1 MKFTKKLFIASLS
14 FLFILEFS
22 SCNIRKYR
30 NYYITNSNMVFP
42 KSKERILPEDK
53 DDELVFVRHYH
64 FYLPKKMKDSKD
76 TIALKKFA
84 NKVFRRT
91 HELDWK
97 VFNYSHGCKLI
108 NYNENEDVNF
118 NFFVRPKRGTRSYT
132 YERKYNRICY
142 QAKWDGSIKK
152 NK

>member
-1 MKFTKKLFIASLS
+1 MKFTKKLVLASFC
-14 FLFILEFS
+14 FLFLLEFS

-30 NYYITNSNMVFP
+30 NFYIT
-42 KSKERILPEDK
+42 KSKLVLPKKGEQIVPEERDK
-53 DDELVFVRHYH
+53 DLVFVRHYY
-64 FYLPKKMKDSKD
+64 FYLPKKMKNTND
-76 TIALKKFA
+76 TVALKKYA

-97 VFNYSHGCKLI
+97 VFNLSHGCKLI
-108 NYNENEDVNF
+108 NYKENEDVNF

-132 YERKYNRICY
+132 YERKYNRISY
-142 QAKWDGSIKK
+142 EAKWDGSIKK

>member
-1 MKFTKKLFIASLS
+1 MKNFILYFFFFTQYFYAQEQSPKEVVSNFFIA
-14 FLFILEFS
+14 F
-22 SCNIRKYR
+22 
-30 NYYITNSNMVFP
+30 
-42 KSKERILPEDK
+42 
-53 DDELVFVRHYH
+53 HA
-64 FYLPKKMKDSKD
+64 KD
-76 TIALKKFA
+76 TVALKKFA